1 MYFSSNTNS
10 NDTVEQVVILQP
22 ISETKRKVSIQTEPT
37 ESRLNY
43 DSLGYDLHSR
53 RKISQ
58 VTMCNSKK
66 YCDSHI
72 NDI

>member
-1 MYFSSNTNS
+1 MNS
-10 NDTVEQVVILQP
+10 NDPGEQVVIVQP
-22 ISETKRKVSIQTEPT
+22 SSETKRKVSIQTEPT
-37 ESRLNY
+37 EPRLNY

-58 VTMCNSKK
+58 VRKCKQN
-66 YCDSHI
+66 CDSHM